1 MRSRVTAVAVGLA
14 LIGVGVVFSGNTLG
28 WWDVDVFFTG
38 WWTLFLIVP
47 ALVSIVASGPNVANA
62 LLLVLGI
69 TLYLDQAGLLGDA
82 SAWSIFVPVGLLVL
96 GVAVLLKAFRGPRLP
111 RDAAGKTVR
120 PGEDL
125 TAVFGGSEAVYT
137 NLPFT
142 GVRTTAL
149 FGGVDLDL
157 RGAVITEDVLID
169 ATSVFGGTD
178 VIVSPGTKV
187 ELTSVGIFG
196 GSENN
201 AGTAPPDAP
210 GPVVHIRSTAIFG
223 GLEVKTE

>member
-47 ALVSIVASGPNVANA
+47 ALVSIVASGPNVANV
-62 LLLVLGI
+62 LLLVLGV
-69 TLYLDQAGLLGDA
+69 TLYLDQARLLGDA
-82 SAWSIFVPVGLLVL
+82 SAWSIFVPVALLVL
-96 GVAVLLKAFRGPRLP
+96 GVAVLLKALRGPRLP
-111 RDAAGKTVR
+111 RDAEGRTVR

-125 TAVFGGSEAVYT
+125 TAVFGGAEAVYT
-137 NLPFT
+137 NLPFK
-142 GVRTTAL
+142 GVTTTAL

-157 RGAVITEDVLID
+157 RGAVITEDVVID
-169 ATSVFGGTD
+169 ATSIFGGTD

-187 ELTSVGIFG
+187 NLTSVGIFG
-196 GSENN
+196 GSENH
-201 AGTAPPDAP
+201 AGAAPPDAP

-223 GLEVKTE
+223 GLEVKVQ